1 MDNRELR
8 DFRNDSLSIEVR
20 NNDVEMALKILK
32 RRIKKSRLMV
42 ELQKR
47 EYYKKPSTLRK
58 EKKAK
63 ERAKYKWLQLNDE
76 LQ

>member
-1 MDNRELR
+1 MDNKELR
-8 DFRNDSLSIEVR
+8 EFRNDSLAIEVK
-20 NNDVEMALKILK
+20 NGNVEVALKILK

-63 ERAKYKWLQLNDE
+63 ERSKYKWLQLNNE
-76 LQ
+76 L